1 MKISLNPETE
11 RLIAEKVRSGR
22 YPSADEVVREGLE
35 LLQAQETAASRS
47 EKTSQSVADVFA
59 SIAEGVPESEWASV
73 PSDLSKNVDHHL
85 YGSPAKS

>member
-22 YPSADEVVREGLE
+22 YRSADEVVREALE
-35 LLQAQETAASRS
+35 LLHAQETPASRS

-59 SIAEGVPESEWASV
+59 SIADEVPDQEWAGV
-73 PSDLSKNVDHHL
+73 PSDLSKNVDHYL